1 MSENGEKGKK
11 ASPVND
17 ILYHRKNHQSNGE
30 RPVMKKYL
38 DKFLTAAVIAA
49 LLLTA
54 TPFAAEA
61 AGSIYV
67 NDSSGMLSG
76 GISGAYAIGGSGSVS
91 ALPNTYAY
99 ALTGSGLTT
108 VGTSAVVIPDHLGVS
123 GSIAVPYS
131 KVRVGLYYYD
141 ASSSVR
147 NPTLESANLENSV
160 GSGYLFGYYDSE
172 RNFHQVG
179 YTAETRLTMV
189 MDKNVDTAGGHVGC
203 YHIML
208 GGTYQS
214 FDQALAAASAY
225 PDGFPAYYNGTY
237 YALAG
242 AYDSSADAAAD
253 AAARGIVGTAY
264 SASGKCVAVT
274 RTSDARILFEFDCGT
289 SANLAVSP
297 RSTSGKAVTWFKG
310 YKYYGDFEYVRRTG
324 EKLTVINV
332 VELEDY
338 VKGILPYEMNAAWPV
353 EALKAQAVC
362 ARTYVANNFGTYS
375 AAYGFD
381 VTNDTYCQAYRG
393 TTLATSNSDSAV
405 DATAG
410 QYITYGGKTISAT
423 YYSSNGGGS
432 ESSENV
438 FGGYLAYQR
447 GKTDPFEA
455 KSDSINGKSSWTFTY
470 TKEQLGSIIK
480 ATGVN
485 MSAVTSV
492 DITYSDSGNA
502 VGIVFRDASGHTATY
517 RQDVCYKFCTGK
529 LGLYSIHF
537 TVQDTGSAF
546 VFTGGGWG
554 HSVGMSQFG
563 AYAMA
568 KYYGYTYDQIISF
581 YYTGVSLSAG

>member
-1 MSENGEKGKK
+1 
-11 ASPVND
+11 
-17 ILYHRKNHQSNGE
+17 
-30 RPVMKKYL
+30 MKKYL
-38 DKFLTAAVIAA
+38 DKILTAAVVAA
-49 LLLTA
+49 LLFGGI
-54 TPFAAEA
+54 PISAEA
-61 AGSIYV
+61 AGSTIYV
-67 NDSSGMLSG
+67 NDSSSTLSG
-76 GISGAYAIGGSGSVS
+76 GIGSSYAIGGSGSVS
-91 ALPNTYAY
+91 QLPNTYAY

-108 VGTSAVVIPDHLGVS
+108 VGTSAVVIPDRLSVS
-123 GSIAVPYS
+123 GTIAIPYS

-147 NPTLESANLENSV
+147 NPTLESANLENAV
-160 GSGYLFGYYDSE
+160 GSGYLFGYFDTS
-172 RNFHQVG
+172 RGFHQVG
-179 YTAETRLTMV
+179 YTAETKLTMV

-208 GGTYQS
+208 SGTYQS
-214 FDQALAAASAY
+214 FDEALAAASAY

-242 AYDSSADAAAD
+242 DYDSSAEATAD
-253 AAARGIVGTAY
+253 AAARGIAGTAY
-264 SASGKCVAVT
+264 SASSKCVVVT
-274 RTSDARILFEFDCGT
+274 RTGDARILFEFDCGG

-297 RSTSGKAVTWFKG
+297 RSTGGKAITWFKG

-332 VELEDY
+332 VDLEDY
-338 VKGILPYEMNAAWPV
+338 VKGILPYEMNAAWPI

-362 ARTYVANNFGTYS
+362 ARTFAANNFGTYTS
-375 AAYGFD
+375 AYGFD

-393 TTLATSNSDSAV
+393 TTLASTNSDSAV

-423 YYSSNGGGS
+423 YYSSNGGGT

-447 GKTDPFEA
+447 GKADPFET

-470 TKEQLGSIIK
+470 SKEQLGSMIK
-480 ATGVN
+480 STGVN
-485 MSAVTSV
+485 MGAVASV
-492 DITYSDSGNA
+492 EVTYSDSGNA
-502 VGIVFRDASGHTATY
+502 VGIVFRDASGHSATY
-517 RQDVCYKFCTGK
+517 SQSKCYNFCTAK

-537 TVQDTGSAF
+537 TVTDTGSAF